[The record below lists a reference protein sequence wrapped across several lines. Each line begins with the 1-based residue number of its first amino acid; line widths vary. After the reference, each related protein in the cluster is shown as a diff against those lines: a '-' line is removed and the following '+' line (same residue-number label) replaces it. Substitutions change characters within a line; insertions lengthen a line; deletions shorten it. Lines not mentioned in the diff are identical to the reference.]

1 MRKVVLAHHHS
12 NIRHGLREILQTVP
26 DVTVIGTTATS
37 QELLGTCRTAAW
49 DVVVL
54 DLTLPGE
61 NMVEV
66 LETLQREC
74 PNLRVIIMSIA
85 LEADQIRQCLN
96 LGVRGYL
103 ASENVPEEM
112 GDAVAA
118 VLKGATYLS
127 RTAAQALIDDTRRR
141 RPPDQAPD

>member
-26 DVTVIGTTATS
+26 EVTVIGTTATS
-37 QELLGTCRTAAW
+37 QELLGVCRTAAW
-49 DVVVL
+49 DVVVI

-61 NMVEV
+61 NMLEV
-66 LETLQREC
+66 LETFRLER
-74 PNLRVIIMSIA
+74 PNLPVIIMSFA

-103 ASENVPEEM
+103 AAENVPEEM

-127 RTAAQALIDDTRRR
+127 RSAAQALIDDPRR
-141 RPPDQAPD
+141 RPPDEATD